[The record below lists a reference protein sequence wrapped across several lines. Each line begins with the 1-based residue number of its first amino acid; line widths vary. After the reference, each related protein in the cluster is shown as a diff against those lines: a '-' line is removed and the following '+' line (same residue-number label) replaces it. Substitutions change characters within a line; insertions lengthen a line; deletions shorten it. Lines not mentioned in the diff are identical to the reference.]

1 LDPFETLLVN
11 SDGDEASTRTALEA
25 ASAAFT
31 ERCAS
36 SRVLGDLAA
45 QKDDIRALHP
55 RAIGP

>member
-11 SDGDEASTRTALEA
+11 SDGDEASARTALEA

-36 SRVLGDLAA
+36 GRVLGDLAA
-45 QKDDIRALHP
+45 QKDDIRALRP